1 MLYIL
6 FSFSWL
12 NNINQSALTEGAKLG
27 PKFWISNPLNQ
38 TLSYLSETKI
48 GYLKEYILVALQIK
62 MGKKG
67 EESLSCPAAWL
78 PTFRSFSFWSSVLS
92 LHCPTP
98 CGGSDSSEPPKWERQ
113 LKCHSHLPKQNFI
126 PPNVLITC
134 NLVYIC
140 SRLFGCSHACLFLKV
155 VLWLGR
161 DNEDRLNFLSP
172 PMACIS
178 FPRFLLL
185 TFKLEIRMSET
196 GWEAD
201 MVVFLQSQGFGQC
214 NCRPSWESLQFLPTS
229 VPRRHTT
236 LGLCLVSPS
245 VPHPFSS
252 LSVLVSLAL
261 TSAFSVTDSWGPV
274 INPVF
279 PLCLKV
285 IKVKTVLHRWSAITN
300 ATAIKLS
307 LFQGQKRRGL

>member
-6 FSFSWL
+6 FSWL

-38 TLSYLSETKI
+38 TLSHLSETKI

-62 MGKKG
+62 MGKQG

-78 PTFRSFSFWSSVLS
+78 PTFLSFSFWSSVLS

-98 CGGSDSSEPPKWERQ
+98 CGRSDSSEPPKWERQ

-126 PPNVLITC
+126 PLNVLITC
-134 NLVYIC
+134 NQVYIC
-140 SRLFGCSHACLFLKV
+140 SRLFGCSHARLFLKV

-161 DNEDRLNFLSP
+161 DNEDRLNFLSSSHG
-172 PMACIS
+172 MHFFSTVSITDWHSNWRYECQKQDEKQTWWFS
-178 FPRFLLL
+178 YR
-185 TFKLEIRMSET
+185 
-196 GWEAD
+196 
-201 MVVFLQSQGFGQC
+201 SQGVGQC

-236 LGLCLVSPS
+236 LSLCLVGPS
-245 VPHPFSS
+245 VPHPSSS

-261 TSAFSVTDSWGPV
+261 TSAFSVTDSWSPV

-279 PLCLKV
+279 PFCL
-285 IKVKTVLHRWSAITN
+285 
-300 ATAIKLS
+300 
-307 LFQGQKRRGL
+307 